1 MPPRVT
7 QAMLE
12 RGLGGAQALVQLSDK
27 AGTGIADPTF
37 VVEVLAAAEDEA
49 NSMIMPAVSLADPGL
64 ATASLLLRHQT
75 AIAVYLAW
83 LRGAG
88 GQAVPVAVKEAAE
101 EAERVLTLVGERKR
115 GLGLVVRPT
124 SGQIVEQVTKDE
136 TDDWFRAGGPRRR
149 FDGWS

>member
-1 MPPRVT
+1 MPRVT

-12 RGLGGAQALVQLSDK
+12 RGLGGPQVLVQLSDK
-27 AGTGIADPTF
+27 AGSGAADATF
-37 VVEVLAAAEDEA
+37 VAEVLAAAEDET
-49 NSMIMPAVSLADPGL
+49 NSMIMMAVSLSDPGL

-83 LRGAG
+83 VRGAG
-88 GQAVPVAVKEAAE
+88 GQAVPGEVKAAAE

-115 GLGLVVRPT
+115 GLGLAVRPT
-124 SGQIVEQVTKDE
+124 AGQIVEQVTKSDDE
-136 TDDWFRAGGPRRR
+136 PYFAPRGPRRR

>member
-1 MPPRVT
+1 MPRVT

-12 RGLGGAQALVQLSDK
+12 RGLGGPSVLVQLSDK
-27 AGTGIADPTF
+27 TGSGVADPTF
-37 VVEVLAAAEDEA
+37 VSEVLAAAEDEA
-49 NSMIMPAVSLADPGL
+49 NSMIMLAVDLADPGL

-88 GQAVPVAVKEAAE
+88 GQAVPAEVRAAFE
-101 EAERVLTLVGERKR
+101 EAERVLTLVGERRR
-115 GLGLVVRPT
+115 GLGLPVRPT
-124 SGQIVEQVTKDE
+124 GGQIVEQVTKDDTE
-136 TDDWFRAGGPRRR
+136 EYFAPKGPRRR